1 MINGIIS
8 GFLWVLNLLFL
19 SHILQSKIKR
29 KKAIN
34 DRARAAQHSK
44 AARAIEAAS
53 RSCTG
58 DLSDLTLQS
67 AIQAGR
73 TVQLPKE
80 RIDKAI
86 ERGVNPSN
94 KEGGEL
100 VLRRYDGMIPAGSSG
115 KVAVII
121 EALTENR
128 NRTAANVRHMFSKFG
143 GEMLPTGSNDWLFE
157 HVGLIWIDSS
167 MKCSN
172 GEDEGS
178 EQQMMSVELNT
189 DQLLECALEAGATD
203 MEFLEDNNAE
213 ETKQILVKCE
223 PEILLSIVKTLQGEG
238 YTTNQFENQ
247 WLLKDEGNKVTVD
260 EEGVTRFDKF
270 LEMTEEDLDVTNVF
284 HNADP
289 ISD

>member
-1 MINGIIS
+1 MDFFRAVS
-8 GFLWVLNLLFL
+8 FA
-19 SHILQSKIKR
+19 HQSKIKR

-34 DRARAAQHSK
+34 DKARAALHSK

-58 DLSDLTLQS
+58 DLSDLSLQS

-86 ERGVNPSN
+86 ERGVNPNN
-94 KEGGEL
+94 KEGEL

-115 KVAVII
+115 KVAVIV

-143 GEMLPTGSNDWLFE
+143 GELLPTGSNNWLFE
-157 HVGLIWIDSS
+157 QIGLIWIETSVKDH
-167 MKCSN
+167 N
-172 GEDEGS
+172 GEDGLNQELP
-178 EQQMMSVELNT
+178 VKLNT
-189 DQLLECALEAGATD
+189 DQLLECALEAGASD
-203 MEFLEDNNAE
+203 IELLEDGDDNAQYSN
-213 ETKQILVKCE
+213 QILVKCE
-223 PEILLSIVKTLQGEG
+223 PEILLGIVKTLQGEG
-238 YTTNQFENQ
+238 YTTSQFENQ

-260 EEGVTRFDKF
+260 EEGVPRFDKF
-270 LEMTEEDLDVTNVF
+270 LEMAEEDLDVTNVF

-289 ISD
+289 VSE